1 MEGPTPRRSEHFP
14 ALDGLRALAVA
25 AVVAYHLSPRLVPGG
40 FLGVDLFFVL
50 SGFLITRLLLNERLE
65 TGRVRLGAFWG
76 RRARRLLPGLF
87 LMLVAVAVAGMVLPG
102 TLDPYSLRGDGL
114 ATLFYYANW
123 HFLAVNQ
130 SYFGNVALPSPLEQT
145 WSLSIEEQFYLVW
158 PLVLLGLTAVMRR
171 RSPRALLVPILVLA
185 AASVVAMAVVYGG
198 GSGREAAYFGTECR
212 AFELLAGAAAAV
224 VLRGRATDLAHRLA
238 EASRPS
244 RLLQAAGLTALTGI
258 VAAIVVCRPGPFVFD
273 GGLALIATGA
283 ATLLVASL
291 GPGPL
296 RRLLSTRPL
305 RAIGR
310 VSYEIYL
317 WHWPVIVV
325 GDQVLHLGGLARAAI
340 EVALTLLLA
349 VASYRLVDAPLRR
362 ARYDSLL
369 RRAALPVSVAATSVV
384 VLSIVPLSGVAAAS
398 SAASLGRLT
407 APGNLP
413 ARPASGRLD
422 EAASTVFGVHLGPPV
437 GHIDLGFV
445 PSPRHRVRLMYI
457 GDSVMYQLEL
467 ALAAGLDSTG
477 EATTAQ
483 YGAILGWSPRMRS
496 TLPKLGREIART
508 HPDLVVAMWT
518 QDNVFVA
525 THGIAAYTR
534 EVLDP
539 LLGVLLRPGD
549 GVRGVVVVAQ
559 PPQPPRNSWMPDV
572 HADVYDPKGM
582 GMWEEAMREEAR
594 RMPGRIAFVPATQML
609 ELDHHY
615 TTWLWSPGGSIE
627 RVRQID
633 DFHLC
638 LNGGVR
644 YGAGAADGITR
655 LLGLPAPRPN
665 WWLDSF
671 AKARRWY
678 QLPKFPPGMCP
689 DDAPATLHGLPG

>member
-25 AVVAYHLSPRLVPGG
+25 AVVAYHLSPGLVPGG

-50 SGFLITRLLLNERLE
+50 SGFLITRLLLDERLD

-87 LMLVAVAVAGMVLPG
+87 LVLVAVAVAGMLLPG
-102 TLDPYSLRGDGL
+102 TLDPYSLRGDAL
-114 ATLFYYANW
+114 AALFYYANW

-130 SYFGNVALPSPLEQT
+130 SYFGHVALPSPLEQT

-185 AASVVAMAVVYGG
+185 AASVAAMAAVYGG
-198 GSGREAAYFGTECR
+198 GGGREAAYFGTECR

-238 EASRPS
+238 AARAPS
-244 RLLQAAGLTALTGI
+244 RLLQAAGLAALAGI
-258 VAAIVVCRPGPFVFD
+258 VAAIAVCRPGSFVFD
-273 GGLALIATGA
+273 GGLALVAVGA

-296 RRLLSTRPL
+296 RRVLSTRPL

-325 GDQVLHLGGLARAAI
+325 GDQVLHLGGLGRAAV

-398 SAASLGRLT
+398 SAASLGRIT
-407 APGNLP
+407 ASSPRPAGAAPG
-413 ARPASGRLD
+413 RLG
-422 EAASTVFGVHLGPPV
+422 EAASVVFGVHLGPPV
-437 GHIDLGFV
+437 GRIDLGFA
-445 PSPRHRVRLMYI
+445 PSSRHRVRLMYI

-467 ALAAGLDSTG
+467 ALAAALDSTG
-477 EATTAQ
+477 DATTAQ

-496 TLPKLGREIART
+496 TLPTLGREIART

-518 QDNVFVA
+518 QDNVVVA
-525 THGIAAYTR
+525 THGIAAYER

-549 GVRGVVVVAQ
+549 GVRGVIFVAQ

-572 HADVYDPKGM
+572 HADVYDPRGM
-582 GMWEEAMREEAR
+582 VMWEETMREEAR

-644 YGAGAADGITR
+644 YGAGAVAGITR
-655 LLGLPAPRPN
+655 LLALPSPRPN
-665 WWLDSF
+665 WWLGSF
-671 AKARRWY
+671 AEARRWY

-689 DDAPATLHGLPG
+689 ADAPATLHGRPG